1 MASIWSDE
9 IFLKNWKI
17 GVDYRV
23 DFSDVEIDVFFGM
36 SDVNGDG
43 TISTDVSLLMLRII
57 SQFASF
63 HQSLT
68 GHYTILHI
76 KWIQESNDMIDAI
89 DEASSD
95 EEFDEDDLTNG
106 ATG

>member
-1 MASIWSDE
+1 MALKLHNSIPKDP
-9 IFLKNWKI
+9 L
-17 GVDYRV
+17 
-23 DFSDVEIDVFFGM
+23 
-36 SDVNGDG
+36 
-43 TISTDVSLLMLRII
+43 
-57 SQFASF
+57 
-63 HQSLT
+63 HQTAVT